1 MVDWDVVVSVATLLQ
16 TLVVVAGVWFAV
28 SQIRQSTQAREL
40 ESLVA
45 IFDRMRAPERG
56 ASIEHLLTLPPTL
69 GDWTDEDLAVAA
81 SEHQDFEQLGFL
93 VRHRFLREQLIM
105 EMYSL
110 LIIDAWRALE
120 PFERSERDRMGAPG
134 FGRSFERLASRA
146 TKYRLDRG
154 LRVDGRVSRRALRP
168 TTEAVEAAK
177 EVI

>member
-1 MVDWDVVVSVATLLQ
+1 MDWDAAASVATVLQ
-16 TLVVVAGVWFAV
+16 TVVVIAGVWFAV

-56 ASIEHLLTLPPTL
+56 ASIEHLLTLPPAISEWA
-69 GDWTDEDLAVAA
+69 DADLAVAD

-120 PFERSERDRMGAPG
+120 SFERAERDRMGAPG
-134 FGRSFERLASRA
+134 FGRSFERLAIRA

-154 LRVDGRVSRRALRP
+154 LRVDGRVSRRAPRP
-168 TTEAVEAAK
+168 VTEAVAAARA
-177 EVI
+177 